1 MRCEAVG
8 ATPGGIGV
16 RSAPLVRKDEHA
28 CNPHV
33 LNHVPCRYDGSER
46 TRTIGCCMGEKKQQQ
61 KQEKQEK
68 AYRQELMKGLLP
80 INLGALFM
88 PPIWGPANGIW
99 ITILY
104 YPLWL
109 FADNLFYEAFSNP
122 TPLSVVFSIVVG
134 VVLAAV
140 TIIFAR
146 VSQGYACERA
156 IKMGR
161 TKEWYIKRQR
171 IWAVA
176 MGILA
181 AVMIAAATYYN
192 FEIRP
197 FMPAAEF

>member
-1 MRCEAVG
+1 M
-8 ATPGGIGV
+8 
-16 RSAPLVRKDEHA
+16 S
-28 CNPHV
+28 
-33 LNHVPCRYDGSER
+33 
-46 TRTIGCCMGEKKQQQ
+46 KKNSTN
-61 KQEKQEK
+61 EKQEK
-68 AYRQELMKGLLP
+68 TYREELMKGLLP

-122 TPLSVVFSIVVG
+122 TALSVIFSIIVG
-134 VVLAAV
+134 IILAAV
-140 TIIFAR
+140 TIVFAR

-156 IKMGR
+156 INMGR

-171 IWAVA
+171 AWAVA

-181 AVMIAAATYYN
+181 LVMIAAATYYN
-192 FEIRP
+192 LVIRP
-197 FMPAAEF
+197 TMPVV

>member
-1 MRCEAVG
+1 M
-8 ATPGGIGV
+8 
-16 RSAPLVRKDEHA
+16 SAKKQKKQTKE
-28 CNPHV
+28 
-33 LNHVPCRYDGSER
+33 
-46 TRTIGCCMGEKKQQQ
+46 EKKQQT
-61 KQEKQEK
+61 
-68 AYRQELMKGLLP
+68 YREQLTQGLLP

-109 FADNLFYEAFSNP
+109 FADNLFYEAFTNP
-122 TPLSVVFSIVVG
+122 TTMSVIFSIVVA
-134 VVLAAV
+134 VLLAVV

-156 IKMGR
+156 INMGR

-171 IWAVA
+171 VWAVA

-181 AVMIAAATYYN
+181 FAMIAGATYYN
-192 FEIRP
+192 LVIRP
-197 FMPAAEF
+197 TMPAV

>member
-1 MRCEAVG
+1 M
-8 ATPGGIGV
+8 
-16 RSAPLVRKDEHA
+16 SAKQHKNMTKEEKLRHEH
-28 CNPHV
+28 H
-33 LNHVPCRYDGSER
+33 
-46 TRTIGCCMGEKKQQQ
+46 QQV
-61 KQEKQEK
+61 
-68 AYRQELMKGLLP
+68 MKGLLP

-109 FADNLFYEAFSNP
+109 FADNLFYEAFTNP
-122 TPLSVVFSIVVG
+122 APLSITFSIVVG
-134 VVLAAV
+134 VLLAVA

-156 IKMGR
+156 ISMGR

-176 MGILA
+176 MGLLA
-181 AVMIAAATYYN
+181 AVMLAAATYYN
-192 FEIRP
+192 FAIRP
-197 FMPAAEF
+197 TMPIA

>member
-1 MRCEAVG
+1 M
-8 ATPGGIGV
+8 
-16 RSAPLVRKDEHA
+16 
-28 CNPHV
+28 
-33 LNHVPCRYDGSER
+33 
-46 TRTIGCCMGEKKQQQ
+46 KK
-61 KQEKQEK
+61 EDKQEK

-109 FADNLFYEAFSNP
+109 FADNLFYEAFMNP
-122 TPLSVVFSIVVG
+122 TLLGVIFAIVVA
-134 VVLAAV
+134 VILAAV
-140 TIIFAR
+140 TVVFAR

-156 IKMGR
+156 INMGK

-181 AVMIAAATYYN
+181 AVMIVAATYYN
-192 FEIRP
+192 LVIRP
-197 FMPAAEF
+197 TMPVA